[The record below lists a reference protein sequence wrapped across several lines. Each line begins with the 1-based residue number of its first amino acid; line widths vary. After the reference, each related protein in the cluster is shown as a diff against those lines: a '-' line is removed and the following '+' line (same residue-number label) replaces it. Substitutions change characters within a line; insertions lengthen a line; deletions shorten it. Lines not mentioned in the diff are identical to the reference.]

1 MLAGDEEP
9 SASRIDTTTTQDVV
23 RRGGTRPWLFAFV
36 GVASLCLTQM
46 FYYYFRGA
54 NSIYVD
60 YERGCGEWCFE
71 GEPTLLQ
78 SGSCTDKTLNTH
90 TLSGRWAVWAS
101 SVTQRYDGPS
111 AAAAGCLAR

>member
-1 MLAGDEEP
+1 M
-9 SASRIDTTTTQDVV
+9 
-23 RRGGTRPWLFAFV
+23 RPWLFAFV

-78 SGSCTDKTLNTH
+78 YFLYKFVSVAFGFVATILYGAHFSARKIGRMIGTLTSNM
-90 TLSGRWAVWAS
+90 
-101 SVTQRYDGPS
+101 PM
-111 AAAAGCLAR
+111 